1 MGQEVKNEKLQEK
14 RTPTTAAAAPEQKL
28 VIAPTGPKNGPKG
41 PTKKLGHGGW
51 LDFYNNKKYLI
62 VFFNLSTQDLQR
74 LLFNR
79 KKCFCRQWTL
89 LKCSMDQIM
98 FCFADGC
105 ISYLRTLCPKKLTI
119 ILKNSVSTNKLV
131 TFLWVSLIEDGFSIC
146 MYSKL
151 PIQDS
156 WRFSFCVGLFEIF
169 NSNSFEE
176 LCFYIYR
183 ALSI

>member
-1 MGQEVKNEKLQEK
+1 MGH
-14 RTPTTAAAAPEQKL
+14 R
-28 VIAPTGPKNGPKG
+28 
-41 PTKKLGHGGW
+41 GW

-62 VFFNLSTQDLQR
+62 AFFNLFNQDLQR

-89 LKCSMDQIM
+89 LKYSMDQIM

-119 ILKNSVSTNKLV
+119 ILQNSVSTNKLV

-151 PIQDS
+151 PRQDC

-176 LCFYIYR
+176 LCFYI
-183 ALSI
+183 